1 MLARTSHQTPT
12 AATDPPRRAA
22 LPALALL
29 GVALLTAWWPA
40 ETTAFT
46 PTVNALAV
54 LCLVPWSHRRTGGR
68 ELGQGLLVAGA
79 AAAAAALS
87 AAGGLDLTT
96 ATGELALAAAVAALV
111 WCASREEPPETV
123 VRWLALG
130 LAALALWALWQVA
143 VGFERAQLDVAWL
156 PEVLRDNAAERLA
169 SGRAFASLLLPG
181 HLAAVLA
188 TALPILAAGV
198 RRSWR
203 SVGWLAGSL
212 LCGLGLVLT
221 RSPIGIGLALLAL
234 AALVVRRRRGLLVG
248 ALVLLAVGLLA
259 VVASRGDV
267 GELAPVRLRL
277 DNWQT
282 AVWAWRTSPLTGVGL
297 GSYGQSTRAVPIE
310 VGNLPAHAHS
320 LPLEWLAEMGVAGL
334 LAAALAIA
342 WLVDLLRRL
351 WPRRPELAVA
361 LAVVPLHN
369 LVDFS
374 LYTSGVALP
383 WAVLLGWGVAAAR
396 PARPVVEPSPRRELL
411 VAAAALTVAAALLHA
426 ASATVES
433 AAQSAGSAGQRVDGS
448 LVAQRLAPW
457 RASPPLLTAAAALE
471 AGDEDRFSAAAG
483 ALDRARRWRP
493 RSAAVAAA
501 AAELELA
508 RGRVPTAAAGAWT
521 AQYVQPRSAERRGAW
536 MDLLTRL
543 EEADDAARP

>member
-1 MLARTSHQTPT
+1 MSQTI
-12 AATDPPRRAA
+12 
-22 LPALALL
+22 LL

-297 GSYGQSTRAVPIE
+297 GSYGQATRAVPIE

-374 LYTSGVALP
+374 LYTSGVAVP
-383 WAVLLGWGVAAAR
+383 WAVLLGWGVAAGAPTER
-396 PARPVVEPSPRRELL
+396 AAVVPGRGRALV
-411 VAAAALTVAAALLHA
+411 VAAAALAVAATVLHA
-426 ASATVES
+426 TSVTVE
-433 AAQSAGSAGQRVDGS
+433 AAARAAVNAAGRVDGA
-448 LVAQRLAPW
+448 LDAQRLAPW
-457 RASPPLLTAAAALE
+457 RASPPLLVAAAAVE
-471 AGDEDRFSAAAG
+471 AADADRLAAATA
-483 ALDRARRWRP
+483 ALDRAGRWRP
-493 RSAAVAAA
+493 RSAALAAA
-501 AAELELA
+501 TAEVGLA
-508 RGRVPTAAAGAWT
+508 RGRLPTAAAGAWT
-521 AQYVQPRSAERRGAW
+521 AQHVQPRSGERRDAW
-536 MDLLTRL
+536 TALLGRL
-543 EEADDAARP
+543 EAVGHATRP